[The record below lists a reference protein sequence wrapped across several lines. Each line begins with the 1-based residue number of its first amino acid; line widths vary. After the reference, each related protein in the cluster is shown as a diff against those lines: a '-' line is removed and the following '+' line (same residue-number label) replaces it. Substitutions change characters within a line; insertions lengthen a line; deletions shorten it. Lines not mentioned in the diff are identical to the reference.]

1 MNNEYRHTE
10 YISRSCPVCMATM
23 SFMSDGTLSLA
34 KCLNCGYSKR
44 PTGTISDA
52 HFYDRPV
59 LASFLEKKG
68 YYELY
73 TPLDEGLYNALYSR
87 GWDKKEIIY
96 QVIQDLRLTGEALDY
111 FLRKVEQV
119 L

>member
-10 YISRSCPVCMATM
+10 YHSRSCPVCVSPMIH
-23 SFMSDGTLSLA
+23 MSDGTISIS
-34 KCLNCGYSKR
+34 KCLVCGYSKR
-44 PTGTISDA
+44 PTGSISDA

-87 GWDKKEIIY
+87 GWEKQEIIY
-96 QVIQDLRLTGEALDY
+96 QVVNDLHLAGEALDY
-111 FLRKVEQV
+111 FLRKVDQV